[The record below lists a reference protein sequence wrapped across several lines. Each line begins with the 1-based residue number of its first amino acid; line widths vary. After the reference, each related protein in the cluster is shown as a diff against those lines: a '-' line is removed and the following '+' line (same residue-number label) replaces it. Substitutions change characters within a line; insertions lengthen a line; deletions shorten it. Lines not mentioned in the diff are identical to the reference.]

1 MTTLQTSVITLPCKD
16 AQTLEASDMQFWLGS
31 TLSLEGELKAE
42 RARTQTLQK
51 KLLKQQEEHEA
62 EARRFV
68 GQNARLNQEDRRASA
83 MKPRIRLL
91 FRRVV

>member
-1 MTTLQTSVITLPCKD
+1 MTTLQTSAITLPCKD

-68 GQNARLNQEDRRASA
+68 GQNARLNQEVQNLKNQLA
-83 MKPRIRLL
+83 RLRDVCG
-91 FRRVV
+91 FD